1 MSVVGNFA
9 ENSCYME
16 LEKLDAIIEAL
27 EEGEASGDV
36 EDFGPEAF
44 IEEMKADWEAKKAS
58 RK

>member
-16 LEKLDAIIEAL
+16 PDRRDAIIDAL

-44 IEEMKADWEAKKAS
+44 IEEMKGDWEAKKAS